1 MAENMITLRIHI
13 PSDNK
18 INPNGKT
25 ELEMS
30 IGSKKIEDHLQV
42 KNSPDKDVYQ
52 INISIQDI
60 SFQKKMYSP
69 NVIKTELHIKNSDQN
84 SKLLPTKNLLTTLF
98 LNRKVEM
105 SYVGD
110 SKNSICDDY
119 YVQKIEPRYL
129 TEEVYLSL
137 TIYSPDYQ
145 MTLDD
150 NCQAFVAKRLGKI
163 ITEKEGDFLLP
174 YDQSKHVKID
184 FTNLQHIAKDEKDPN
199 DENKTI
205 KNEHIFPYLVQYNES
220 FYDFLKRTTNRWG
233 EFLYY
238 EDGQLNVGYDNSASP
253 TEVKDFY
260 CRTYCAIDAS
270 STSSNGSKIHTQAT
284 ADMNML
290 NNPMTKGKYDTP
302 KGLINSLGD
311 KDLYQDK
318 YIMSKISSFFGN
330 NKPLGTWA
338 INTVIDDLVAWGIAE
353 KKSKQKNDKFNN
365 TYFKSATA
373 ETTNQNNDDK
383 NKDNDKDKPND
394 KDKKVIDET
403 AKQYNSDRSKFN
415 PFSEIDPMLTATDY
429 ANLLKM
435 EMTAG
440 RDAMLIEFQTTYPN
454 LRLGQKIQV
463 AGENYLVVEFR
474 GYQSEKSMIFYEATC
489 VSSAEMNYTKK
500 DKNEKEE
507 TVTYSGFFPPLLET
521 GHVRKSGLQH
531 AVVTNTSDPLR
542 ANRVRVKFD
551 WQDTDKD
558 VKEYS
563 PWLLFAQSAA
573 TDEAGIHGRHYKN
586 EKVLVDFING
596 NIERPYVIGAVDQK
610 TPTTLKT
617 DSVTIQSPA
626 GHGMCI
632 TDGPGSGYTAF
643 LASITPGVKML
654 QGMFPGK
661 DPVSQYFKLNEEE
674 TSVGKRFEGNT
685 EICDYYGIYSIKGST
700 DNRNITIKSP
710 WGDVKINAF
719 TGITVS
725 APNGDIKLQGKN
737 VTIEAGNNLKLISG
751 TNIKN
756 KFMSRASSDSGDNA
770 LSVLDDIALIVAKKI
785 QDLALSPI
793 DLSLIRNIL
802 EVGFKPQEGLLEV
815 QSNRFLKLE
824 AGGAKAG
831 YPAYNDSYRS
841 KEAMEKALKDGAKT
855 MLEMGPA
862 IAGLLYKID
871 PWVNDL
877 IKNYTEL
884 YQKCISKKQAFES
897 VISELKKYAQP
908 TNEANPVYF
917 NDYNAL
923 TPTLWK
929 KDTNEIKDTDL
940 NFNND
945 LLDISDNAHVSP
957 IMVNRFGS
965 HQIVQKK
972 RKELRKKAVKSA
984 NDLLKSIQ
992 NLRQVKVSNHKTIWD
1007 VGYFY
1012 GFFTKYVPKNYM
1024 DAFKKAVA
1032 LDSLKG
1038 TYYYKMLKEEPSA
1051 EFKALTDDQMN
1062 VFNNYLH
1069 KLALKRKIAVN
1080 LLTGWG
1086 IKDFFL
1092 PLIPFEINPEGNVA
1106 LNEIPAPAIIPEDEE
1121 QLLDPATWNAYVSL
1135 LTVKNIPAMERDLH
1149 MIGIVGTS
1157 ILDHIN
1163 IVRPVQEYYSW
1174 GKAKNGK
1181 ILFSDNRTY
1190 QLGKK
1195 IEPVAT
1201 KYNQGKYNRAQLGKG
1216 IDPKIEKFMN
1226 PITDALKRLGAV
1238 AIDDWELVE
1247 IPEGNNNENN
1257 NQEQ

>member
-1 MAENMITLRIHI
+1 MLKIHI

-18 INPNGKT
+18 DLNLINTDGKT

-30 IGSKKIEDHLQV
+30 IGSKKIEDHLKV
-42 KNSPDKDVYQ
+42 KNGSDKDEYQ
-52 INISIQDI
+52 IDISIKNI
-60 SFQKKMYSP
+60 SFQKKIYSP
-69 NVIKTELHIKNSDQN
+69 NVIKTELHIKNSDEN
-84 SKLLPTKNLLTTLF
+84 STVLPTKNLLTTIF
-98 LNRKVEM
+98 LNRKVKM
-105 SYVGD
+105 LYVGD
-110 SKNSICDDY
+110 TQNTICDDY

-129 TEEVYLSL
+129 ATEVYLSL

-145 MTLDD
+145 LTLDE

-163 ITEKEGDFLLP
+163 ITEKEGNFLLP
-174 YDQSKHVKID
+174 YDHSKNVKID

-199 DENKTI
+199 DKDKII

-238 EDGQLNVGYDNSASP
+238 EDGQLNVGYDNTASP
-253 TEVKDFY
+253 TEVKDFF

-373 ETTNQNNDDK
+373 ETTNQKNDDK
-383 NKDNDKDKPND
+383 NKDND

-440 RDAMLIEFQTTYPN
+440 RDAMVIEFQTTYPN

-474 GYQSEKSMIFYEATC
+474 GYQYDKSTIYYEATC

-558 VKEYS
+558 DKTDT

-586 EKVLVDFING
+586 EKVLVDFVNG

-661 DPVSQYFKLNEEE
+661 DPVSQYLKLNEEE
-674 TSVGKRFEGNT
+674 TSVGKHFEGNT
-685 EICDYYGIYSIKGST
+685 EISDYYGIYSIKGST

-756 KFMSRASSDSGDNA
+756 KFMSRVSSNKTESAVSA
-770 LSVLDDIALIVAKKI
+770 LADIPLIVAKKI
-785 QDLALSPI
+785 QDLLLSPI
-793 DLSLIRNIL
+793 DLSLIRSIL
-802 EVGFKPQEGLLEV
+802 EVGFKPQEGLLEI

-831 YPAYNDSYRS
+831 YPLNAYHS
-841 KEAMEKALKDGAKT
+841 KEKLEKQFKEKVNNT
-855 MLEMGPA
+855 MEMGPS
-862 IAGLLYKID
+862 IVRLIGLIDPCVDDLIGNYVKLYKNCLKKRLEFD
-871 PWVNDL
+871 NA
-877 IKNYTEL
+877 
-884 YQKCISKKQAFES
+884 YQK
-897 VISELKKYAQP
+897 LKKYQNSLV
-908 TNEANPVYF
+908 NETKFCNKYQ
-917 NDYNAL
+917 DL
-923 TPTLWK
+923 KTKLWK
-929 KDTNEIKDTDL
+929 KDTKEITEADMGFVEEEVGFADNVVL
-940 NFNND
+940 SEEC
-945 LLDISDNAHVSP
+945 LLIGLVNLSFPHVNGRKN
-957 IMVNRFGS
+957 VLR
-965 HQIVQKK
+965 K
-972 RKELRKKAVKSA
+972 RKEYRTLILEKA
-984 NDLLKSIQ
+984 NELLQSIQ
-992 NLRQVKVSNHKTIWD
+992 DFRKVRLLNYQRTWD
-1007 VGYFY
+1007 VG
-1012 GFFTKYVPKNYM
+1012 FFFGTWTKYVPKDYLN
-1024 DAFKKAVA
+1024 AFKKAFEMER
-1032 LDSLKG
+1032 LKG
-1038 TYYYKMLKEEPSA
+1038 TFYYDCLFKDEREELKELNQTTLNELNSFP
-1051 EFKALTDDQMN
+1051 
-1062 VFNNYLH
+1062 H
-1069 KLALKRKIAVN
+1069 KLALKRKVALN
-1080 LLTGWG
+1080 LMTDWG
-1086 IKDFFL
+1086 IKDQKRPPIVNGN
-1092 PLIPFEINPEGNVA
+1092 PLAQADNWKAPEK
-1106 LNEIPAPAIIPEDEE
+1106 EED
-1121 QLLDPATWNAYVSL
+1121 LLGYQYTAYV
-1135 LTVKNIPAMERDLH
+1135 RDLT
-1149 MIGIVGTS
+1149 IQVGS
-1157 ILDHIN
+1157 IIEKDSAFWGNLGKAILDK
-1163 IVRPVQEYYSW
+1163 VDPTRPIREYKSW
-1174 GKAKNGK
+1174 GDTKDGA
-1181 ILFSDNRTY
+1181 ILFSDKKTY
-1190 QLGKK
+1190 K
-1195 IEPVAT
+1195 
-1201 KYNQGKYNRAQLGKG
+1201 
-1216 IDPKIEKFMN
+1216 
-1226 PITDALKRLGAV
+1226 LGAQISDVETKFSGGKFTLADLGDDPTRRMAGFMIPIREALRHLGVVNGGV
-1238 AIDDWELVE
+1238 AADNELELNNLQNFE
-1247 IPEGNNNENN
+1247 IENE
-1257 NQEQ
+1257 